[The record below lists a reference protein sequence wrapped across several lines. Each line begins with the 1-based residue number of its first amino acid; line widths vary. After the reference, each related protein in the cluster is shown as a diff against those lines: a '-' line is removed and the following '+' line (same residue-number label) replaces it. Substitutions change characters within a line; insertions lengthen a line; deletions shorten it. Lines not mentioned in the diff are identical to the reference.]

1 MARRRRVNETPTP
14 SEQGIPKG
22 AFLPD
27 LARGVLDALPDPL
40 FVLDLKGR
48 VLVRNLAHKRF
59 LAQLGLTPTIEEVNV
74 EHVASLLDDADR
86 FREFVQVA
94 QDEIESEHEA
104 EFRLRSSGR
113 MLSIRSAPVR
123 LADAGTVARLVILR
137 EPAQAS

>member
-1 MARRRRVNETPTP
+1 VNETPTP
-14 SEQGIPKG
+14 SEQGIPKA

-40 FVLDLKGR
+40 FVLDLKGN

-59 LAQLGLTPTIEEVNV
+59 LAQRGLTPTIDEVGV
-74 EHVASLLDDADR
+74 EHVASLLEDAEG
-86 FREFVQVA
+86 FRAFVQSA
-94 QDEIESEHEA
+94 QDEVESDHEA

-113 MLSIRSAPVR
+113 ALSIRSSPVR

-137 EPAQAS
+137 ESSPTS